1 MIVDNYA
8 SYGLTKNYFDMPME
22 EKLVITACYWMVKNK
37 QTIRAT
43 AYHFHF
49 SSTTFWRRIHFTCS
63 DLSPAL
69 YKDVKKQLKENL
81 KKRGNYAKKKK

>member
-1 MIVDNYA
+1 MIVDKYYG
-8 SYGLTKNYFDMPME
+8 YGLTKTWKNMTWR
-22 EKLVITACYWMVKNK
+22 EKETILACYWMVDRK

-43 AYHFHF
+43 AYRYIY
-49 SSTTFWRRIHFTCS
+49 SPTTFWRRIHFTCS
-63 DLSPAL
+63 DLSPSL